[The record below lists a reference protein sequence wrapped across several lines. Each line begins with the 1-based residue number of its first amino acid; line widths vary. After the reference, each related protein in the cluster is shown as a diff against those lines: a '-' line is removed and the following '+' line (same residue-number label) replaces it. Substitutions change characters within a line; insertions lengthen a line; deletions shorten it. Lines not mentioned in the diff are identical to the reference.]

1 MESDTHYPT
10 THCKGGSYNLD
21 KGITAFILKSM
32 KTAISIPDSLFEEAE
47 ALASDLGMS
56 RSELFTNA
64 IASFIESQKYRSV
77 TAQLNAVYAT
87 ENAVLD
93 NDIAKMQYESIGHED
108 WDNNEAW

>member
-1 MESDTHYPT
+1 MEPDTHCPT

-21 KGITAFILKSM
+21 KGITSFILKSM

-47 ALASDLGMS
+47 AMAANLGIS
-56 RSELFTNA
+56 RSELFTKA
-64 IASFIESQKYRSV
+64 IACFIESQKYRSV

-87 ENAVLD
+87 EIAVLD
-93 NDIAKMQYESIGHED
+93 NDVAKMQYESIGHED